1 MIAQRT
7 PQRGLT
13 NTSIRPVFADIGEA
27 ERV

>member
-7 PQRGLT
+7 PQGGLT
-13 NTSIRPVFADIGEA
+13 NTSIRPVFANIGEA